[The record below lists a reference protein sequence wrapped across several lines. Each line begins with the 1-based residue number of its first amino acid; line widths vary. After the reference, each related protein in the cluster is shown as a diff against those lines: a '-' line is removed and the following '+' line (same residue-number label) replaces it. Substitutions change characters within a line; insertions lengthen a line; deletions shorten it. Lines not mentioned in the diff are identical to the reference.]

1 MTPTQFHRI
10 AKALADPRRLE
21 IFELVASQDEYGCQQ
36 LCQRFPVTG
45 ATISHHLKELAAAG
59 LVRSRRD
66 GQYVFYEA
74 QRAALAAYVAEL
86 GRRFP
91 GATPVLTAHGPGS
104 DAS

>member
-21 IFELVASQDEYGCQQ
+21 IFELVASQREYGCQQ
-36 LCQRFPVTG
+36 LCRRFPVTG
-45 ATISHHLKELAAAG
+45 ATISHHLKGLAEAG

-74 QRAALAAYVAEL
+74 QPAVLADYLAEL

-91 GATPVLTAHGPGS
+91 AAAPAAAETP
-104 DAS
+104 